1 MHPLKGL
8 ILIFKEWYHQLPL
21 KGTALWLRCQLP
33 SLHSCPLKQIVFLAL
48 KWEFT
53 LSLGQSPLPH
63 PGLFLGI
70 QVGLSLRGH
79 GHSLF
84 DQWIQN

>member
-53 LSLGQSPLPH
+53 LSLGQEPPAPPWTVSWH
-63 PGLFLGI
+63 PGRVESEGSWA
-70 QVGLSLRGH
+70 LSL
-79 GHSLF
+79 
-84 DQWIQN
+84 